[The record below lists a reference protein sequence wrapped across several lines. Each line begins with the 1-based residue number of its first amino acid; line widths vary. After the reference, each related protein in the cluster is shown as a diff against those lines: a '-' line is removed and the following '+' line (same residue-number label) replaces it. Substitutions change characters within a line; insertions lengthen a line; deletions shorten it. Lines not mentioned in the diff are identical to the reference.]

1 MVDAFFMLGEIRA
14 ILLYFQEGRMVV
26 FMVSMNLFLKRDSRQ
41 ELYENLKRQLKQKQG
56 AHERYG

>member
-1 MVDAFFMLGEIRA
+1 
-14 ILLYFQEGRMVV
+14 
-26 FMVSMNLFLKRDSRQ
+26 MVSMNLFLKRDSRQ